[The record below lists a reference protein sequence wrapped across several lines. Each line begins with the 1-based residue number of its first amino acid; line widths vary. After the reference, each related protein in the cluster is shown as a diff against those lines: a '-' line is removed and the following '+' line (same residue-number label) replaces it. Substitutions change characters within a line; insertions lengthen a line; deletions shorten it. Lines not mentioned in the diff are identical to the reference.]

1 MDKKVNIIT
10 LGCSKNLVDSEIL
23 ATHLSKYKKDIIF
36 EGNIDSARIAVIN
49 TCGFINDAKEE
60 SVETIMDFVQAKEN
74 NFVDK
79 IFVIGCLS
87 QRYREDLIKDIPEI
101 DGVFG
106 VNDLP
111 QILESM
117 DAKPHKE
124 LHGERLISTPSHYA
138 FLKIAEGCNRKC
150 SFCAIPLIRG
160 NHISQPIEKLVA
172 EAKYL
177 AENGVKEL
185 ILISQDLSYYGKDLY
200 GNFKLRELLD
210 ELVKIEKLDWIRLH
224 YLYPTDFLAPVL
236 DLMNKNPKICNYI
249 DIPFQHINNKILKSM
264 KRGHN
269 EDSIHSLIDMFRKKV
284 PDVALR
290 TTMIVGYPG
299 ETDEDFKQL
308 VDFVKDAKFDRLGV
322 FTYSEEENTDAANI
336 TDDVPEEIKQARLE
350 KIMEIQG
357 NISFENNQAKV
368 GKIFK
373 VIIDREEDD
382 FFVGRTQYDSP
393 EVDNEVLIFKDEN
406 IKIGKLYNIKI
417 HSAEDFDLIGKIELT
432 E

>member
-269 EDSIHSLIDMFRKKV
+269 EDSIRSLIDMFRKKV
-284 PDVALR
+284 PNVALR

-357 NISFENNQAKV
+357 NISFEKNQAKV